1 MLKKEYVDPDE
12 LDGVLTAREKAEIHL
27 KSWSKRDLIRHILY
41 SANGNHLG
49 QWADFY
55 DKCKK

>member
-12 LDGVLTAREKAEIHL
+12 LDGVLTAREKAEKHL
-27 KSWSKRDLIRHILY
+27 KLWSKRDLITYILN

-49 QWADFY
+49 KWADFH
-55 DKCKK
+55 DKCQK